1 MDKTAPQFSLRCSCA
16 DYKTLLQSKQTSA
29 VTKQKKAKVGANTT
43 NALNLTGNIPCTW
56 TMVGRKKK
64 VFEVKRKVVF
74 KVVNYLEEVMACKS
88 EMLKQFYAVVHIQ
101 WICQIAKNTAS
112 SDWMVQAMN

>member
-1 MDKTAPQFSLRCSCA
+1 MQLRRLQDPASVKTNECCDKAEESQSGGKHHQCLEPHWQHSLHV
-16 DYKTLLQSKQTSA
+16 DN
-29 VTKQKKAKVGANTT
+29 VGK
-43 NALNLTGNIPCTW
+43 
-56 TMVGRKKK
+56 KKK